1 MYDGWR
7 LDSSDD
13 QFIGVL
19 SPVRTCKLKLIAA
32 PCVSVVDSYGIWIVP

>member
-19 SPVRTCKLKLIAA
+19 SPVRTWRLKLIAA
-32 PCVSVVDSYGIWIVP
+32 PCVSVVDS

>member
-19 SPVRTCKLKLIAA
+19 SPVRTCKLKLIEA
-32 PCVSVVDSYGIWIVP
+32 PCVRVVDSYGIRSVP